1 MGNMTQLWDGICIL
15 SIMYITE
22 SHENRTS
29 RICSVFVDF
38 RCAGGEKNRWIVKH
52 IGCQLFYQL
61 PVPWFQQTVPC
72 QDRCQEMTAQAFL
85 KVDNES
91 QKQFENRC
99 NFCCFQGQW
108 GWVEWF
114 GRWIARGCFV
124 ALFFFQ
130 KKSPRCKLWWFWRF
144 SLDLSYW
151 EV

>member
-1 MGNMTQLWDGICIL
+1 
-15 SIMYITE
+15 MYITE

-29 RICSVFVDF
+29 RICSDFVDF
-38 RCAGGEKNRWIVKH
+38 RCAGGEKIVEIVKH

-99 NFCCFQGQW
+99 FLLFPGT
-108 GWVEWF
+108 
-114 GRWIARGCFV
+114 IRG
-124 ALFFFQ
+124 
-130 KKSPRCKLWWFWRF
+130 
-144 SLDLSYW
+144 
-151 EV
+151 